1 MVDRLPPPLHI
12 KYEVRLDYM
21 NNGMQVFENSDFG
34 KVRVVERDGEPW
46 FVAVDVCRALGL
58 EQVSRALDR
67 LDEDERGLLKVTH
80 PQSPSK
86 TQEVNGVNEPGLY
99 HLVLCSTK
107 PEAKAFKRWIT
118 HEVIPSV
125 RKHGAYITP
134 DKIEE
139 ILINPDTIIRLC
151 TDLKEERAKRAALE
165 VKVET
170 DAPKV
175 LFAGAVETSQ
185 DSCLVGQLAKMIRQ
199 NGCEIGQNRLFDYL
213 RNEGYLCKSGSN
225 RNLPTQRS
233 MEAGLFEVKE
243 SVVDNPDGS
252 VRLVRTTK
260 VTGKGQIYF
269 VNKFLSGKAS

>member
-1 MVDRLPPPLHI
+1 MIFGRNAVVLRGYVWRATPRRLCNLMLS
-12 KYEVRLDYM
+12 EVRFFV
-21 NNGMQVFENSDFG
+21 NNGIQVFENSDFG
-34 KVRVVERDGEPW
+34 KVRVVERDSEPW
-46 FVAVDVCRALGL
+46 FVAADICRALDIGNPSQAIL
-58 EQVSRALDR
+58 R
-67 LDEDERGLLKVTH
+67 LDDDEKVTL
-80 PQSPSK
+80 
-86 TQEVNGVNEPGLY
+86 TTNEGHSGRSGGAQMLNIVSEAGLY
-99 HLVLCSTK
+99 SLILKSRK
-107 PEAKAFKRWIT
+107 PEAKIFKRWIT

-199 NGCEIGQNRLFDYL
+199 NGCEIGQSIGNITYI
-213 RNEGYLCKSGSN
+213 
-225 RNLPTQRS
+225 
-233 MEAGLFEVKE
+233 
-243 SVVDNPDGS
+243 
-252 VRLVRTTK
+252 RTVGT
-260 VTGKGQIYF
+260 TGI
-269 VNKFLSGKAS
+269 AW